1 MTGTSAKIIPLPLT
15 QLKCRALLKGP
26 IFALHCDRM
35 ECKDTAVTL
44 QGRQGQKNAP
54 INKWTQQALVL
65 PWIPSFFSEGV
76 PCWAAWCERL
86 IQFLAVKK
94 SQILT
99 YFTLSADAALLVF
112 TATGNFCSAG
122 LVWCTLAAFL
132 PIIQQILRKFSA
144 NLTQAW
150 LLQFAG
156 KFCWVKAGNCLHRN
170 EPTPTVRLS
179 QGAGYV
185 HTFTC
190 K

>member
-26 IFALHCDRM
+26 IFALRCDRM

-99 YFTLSADAALLVF
+99 YFTLSADAALLVGF
-112 TATGNFCSAG
+112 YRHWQFLQRGLGVVHTSSLSSNYSTNLAQIFCKSHPG
-122 LVWCTLAAFL
+122 MVVTICRQVL
-132 PIIQQILRKFSA
+132 
-144 NLTQAW
+144 
-150 LLQFAG
+150 
-156 KFCWVKAGNCLHRN
+156 
-170 EPTPTVRLS
+170 LS
-179 QGAGYV
+179 QGRQLFAQKWT
-185 HTFTC
+185 HSNS
-190 K
+190 